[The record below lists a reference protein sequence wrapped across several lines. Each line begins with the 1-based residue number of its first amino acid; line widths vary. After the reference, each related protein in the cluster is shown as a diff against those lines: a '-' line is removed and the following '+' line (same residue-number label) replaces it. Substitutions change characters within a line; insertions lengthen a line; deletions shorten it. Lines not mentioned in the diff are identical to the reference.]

1 MGKKTQGT
9 AYRCSEC
16 GWQTAKWVGRCA
28 ECGQWGT
35 VAEPAAATVGRG
47 EVLPITEVPAQGTVG
62 RPTGIGE
69 LDRVLG
75 GGLVAGAVVLLAGE
89 PGVGKSTLLLEV
101 ARRWAGRHGR
111 TLYVTGEESTTQVR
125 LRAERTGA
133 VTDGLLVA
141 AETDLGTILDDIDAV
156 DPGLVVVDSIQTV
169 QVAGGDGV
177 PGGVSQI
184 KEATTGLIR
193 VAKARGLPIVIV
205 GQVTKDGSVA
215 GPRFLEHLVDVV
227 LSFEGDRHTGIRLV
241 RATKNRFGPAEEVGC
256 FELSE
261 LGIVE
266 VTDPSGLFAGQRR
279 DPVPGTCLT
288 VTLEG
293 QRPLLAEVQ
302 ALAAPSAST
311 PPRRMT
317 HGLDA
322 ARVAM
327 VLAVAERKGRVRLP
341 NHDVYVST
349 VGGARIGDPC
359 SDLAVAV
366 AIASAAREQAV
377 PDGLVVFG
385 EVGLSGELRPVRA
398 LPRRLAEAGR
408 LGFTRALVP
417 SSLGGEPP
425 CDVPDSMRVVD
436 VATVS
441 DALTILGLS
450 RRLAAVEHAADGTT
464 LPAGRATTA
473 T

>member
-1 MGKKTQGT
+1 VAKRTQDT
-9 AYRCSEC
+9 TFRCTEC

-35 VAEPAAATVGRG
+35 VAEPASTTLRRG
-47 EVLPITEVPAQGTVG
+47 GVIPITEVPAHETIG
-62 RPTGIGE
+62 RPTTIGE

-101 ARRWAGRHGR
+101 ARRWAQRHGR
-111 TLYVTGEESTTQVR
+111 TLYVTGEESTAQVR
-125 LRAERTGA
+125 LRAGRTGA

-141 AETDLGTILDDIDAV
+141 AETDLGAILDDIDET
-156 DPGLVVVDSIQTV
+156 DPALVVVDSIQTV
-169 QVAGGDGV
+169 QVSGGDGV

-256 FELSE
+256 FELTE
-261 LGIVE
+261 TGIAE
-266 VTDPSGLFAGQRR
+266 VKDPSGLFAGQRR
-279 DPVPGTCLT
+279 EPVPGTCLT

-302 ALAAPSAST
+302 ALAARSASA

-317 HGLDA
+317 HGLDT

-327 VLAVAERKGRVRLP
+327 VLAVTERKGRVRLP

-359 SDLAVAV
+359 SDLAVAA
-366 AIASAAREQAV
+366 AIASAAFERPV
-377 PDGLVVFG
+377 PDRLVVFG

-398 LPRRLAEAGR
+398 LPRRLAEAAR

-417 SSLGGEPP
+417 SSSSLGPRGE
-425 CDVPDSMRVVD
+425 VPDSMRVVD
-436 VATVS
+436 VPTLA
-441 DALTILGLS
+441 DALAFLGLS
-450 RRLAAVEHAADGTT
+450 RRLSVVGDDEGRTT
-464 LPAGRATTA
+464 LPAGRATSA
-473 T
+473 P